1 MNSAVSIWFS
11 QVKHFTDQGCDQAK
25 IDFTPMNQVMVLW
38 RFSGHGNLSQGH
50 MDIHIVKR
58 FLLMLADSEGKIW
71 LNDFVAKYLNSESDV
86 KRDVMREDERERQQ
100 QVIHHNP
107 TDEFLFSLTRE
118 KVERLWWTLQYYWKK
133 QHDKNVMKIS
143 QD

>member
-1 MNSAVSIWFS
+1 
-11 QVKHFTDQGCDQAK
+11 
-25 IDFTPMNQVMVLW
+25 
-38 RFSGHGNLSQGH
+38 
-50 MDIHIVKR
+50 
-58 FLLMLADSEGKIW
+58 MLADSEGKIW

-118 KVERLWWTLQYYWKK
+118 KVERLWWTLQYY
-133 QHDKNVMKIS
+133 
-143 QD
+143 

>member
-25 IDFTPMNQVMVLW
+25 IDFTPMNHVMVLW

-86 KRDVMREDERERQQ
+86 KRDVMREDERERQK
-100 QVIHHNP
+100 QVIIKTLLMN
-107 TDEFLFSLTRE
+107 FFSLLPGRSGE
-118 KVERLWWTLQYYWKK
+118 GVMNFATLLKK
-133 QHDKNVMKIS
+133 AT
-143 QD
+143 

>member
-25 IDFTPMNQVMVLW
+25 IDFTPMNQVMVQW

-86 KRDVMREDERERQQ
+86 KRVYVMREDERERQI
-100 QVIHHNP
+100 QVIHHNL
-107 TDEFLFSLTRE
+107 TEEIFFLFDQAE
-118 KVERLWWTLQYYWKK
+118 VER
-133 QHDKNVMKIS
+133 V
-143 QD
+143 

>member
-25 IDFTPMNQVMVLW
+25 IDFTPMNQVLVLW

-86 KRDVMREDERERQQ
+86 RRDVMREDEREGQK
-100 QVIHHNP
+100 QVIHQNP
-107 TDEFLFSLTRE
+107 LLIEIFFSLTRE
-118 KVERLWWTLQYYWKK
+118 KWR
-133 QHDKNVMKIS
+133 
-143 QD
+143 

>member
-11 QVKHFTDQGCDQAK
+11 QVKHFKNQGCDQAK

-86 KRDVMREDERERQQ
+86 KRVYVMREDERERQK
-100 QVIHHNP
+100 QVIHHNL
-107 TDEFLFSLTRE
+107 TDEIFFLFDQEEVQR
-118 KVERLWWTLQYYWKK
+118 
-133 QHDKNVMKIS
+133 M
-143 QD
+143 

>member
-86 KRDVMREDERERQQ
+86 KRDVMREDERERQK
-100 QVIHHNP
+100 QVIHQNP
-107 TDEFLFSLTRE
+107 TEEIFFLFDQVE
-118 KVERLWWTLQYYWKK
+118 VER
-133 QHDKNVMKIS
+133 V
-143 QD
+143 

>member
-71 LNDFVAKYLNSESDV
+71 LNDFVAKYLNSESDF
-86 KRDVMREDERERQQ
+86 KRDVMREDERERQK
-100 QVIHHNP
+100 QVIHHQKP
-107 TDEFLFSLTRE
+107 
-118 KVERLWWTLQYYWKK
+118 Y
-133 QHDKNVMKIS
+133 
-143 QD
+143 